1 MENIIIS
8 IDSIYR
14 NKKMYPNPG
23 SFRFNLNES
32 LKNISYIRL
41 SSIEI
46 PTIFYTFTAKYNNIN
61 FNILFGD
68 QTFNIIIEEGNY
80 DSAIIISEIQSK
92 LDIINQNYNTSF
104 KITWDIINYKITIT
118 NTTAFTLIFDNDEDH
133 RSLGHRLGYLYDN
146 KSYLAQDQLTKFDT
160 VTNIN
165 LYFWTADTVLDITK
179 DDYIY
184 LRINDYGVI
193 YNDIKSPG
201 ILAKI
206 ILYDAQFVVDT
217 GANFLTKSYQFKQPT
232 TINKLDIELVDKRG
246 EIVDMNFINFSLT
259 LELGQIYDKNQYNK
273 YDFQVK

>member
-1 MENIIIS
+1 
-8 IDSIYR
+8 
-14 NKKMYPNPG
+14 MYPNPG

-146 KSYLAQDQLTKFDT
+146 ESYLAQDQLTKFDT
-160 VTNIN
+160 VSNIN
-165 LYFWTADTVLDITK
+165 LYFWRADTVLDITK